1 MGGVADDPMTRE
13 RILAAAAEL
22 LAEHSIAGTTRR
34 DVARAAG
41 VGRRSVDEVAATRFD
56 LLREVVTSMPFPP
69 VAATMA
75 QQAQHPTEPALQALL
90 RAAREVLGD
99 PGAAWDPLELQAI
112 SLSPYDEGLLA
123 VVASRL
129 DQRWSAAEAV
139 IHQLRGP
146 GGEHDEQVIEDAAA
160 ALHLIAVGLGLAL
173 LAPVAPRWS
182 DARAWTALTARML
195 ESLADA
201 DPSVDAPVGVRWRAR
216 VTLPAQASAIARL
229 LRVLSLLR
237 VRVVSL
243 FTSTLEGDRQLVDLF
258 LASAPDV
265 DRATVA
271 HGLSSVG
278 SDVIVTAGR
287 AEDAGDIATR
297 VLDLSARL
305 VQHPEQTPQAAAELV
320 LADSWEVV
328 DAVEGADSTDFL
340 LRLQWTPER
349 HVLLH
354 RVRAPFTRTERHRA
368 SALLDLVAA
377 MAEAWGEADG
387 FGWRE
392 ILRDGDAVTVRLS
405 RPADVTAVEQLHERS
420 SEESRYERYFTPMNT
435 WREEWLRRISGGH
448 RGATL
453 VVTDEQDAVIGLG
466 NVFPLGPDESDSAEI
481 AVLVEDAWQG
491 RGVGAVLTEHLIE
504 VARRMD
510 FGRLV
515 AYVLASNRPMRGL
528 LDASSLTWEVTP
540 EHELGPAVVCL
551 TARL

>member
-1 MGGVADDPMTRE
+1 MGGVTDDPTTRE
-13 RILAAAAEL
+13 RVLAAAAEL
-22 LAEHSIAGTTRR
+22 LAERSIAATTRR
-34 DVARAAG
+34 EVARAAG
-41 VGRRSVDEVAATRFD
+41 VGRRSVEDVAETRMD
-56 LLREVVTSMPFPP
+56 LLREVIAALPFPP

-75 QQAQHPTEPALQALL
+75 LQAQHPTEPALQALL
-90 RAAREVLGD
+90 RAARDVLGD

-112 SLSPYDEGLLA
+112 SMAPYDDALLA

-129 DQRWSAAEAV
+129 DRRWSAAEAV

-146 GGEHDEQVIEDAAA
+146 GADHDEQVIEDAAA

-182 DARAWTALTARML
+182 DARAWTGLTARML
-195 ESLADA
+195 ESIADA
-201 DPSVDAPVGVRWRAR
+201 DPSIDAPVGVRWRAR
-216 VTLPAQASAIARL
+216 VTLPAQASATARM

-243 FTSTLEGDRQLVDLF
+243 FTAPLDGDRQLVDLF

-278 SDVIVTAGR
+278 SDVIVTSGR

-297 VLDLSARL
+297 VLDLSVRL

-328 DAVEGADSTDFL
+328 DAVEGADSTDFV
-340 LRLQWTPER
+340 LRLQWTPEQ

-368 SALLDLVAA
+368 SALLELVAA
-377 MAEAWGEADG
+377 MSEAWGEADG

-392 ILRDGDAVTVRLS
+392 ILRGGEAVTVRLS
-405 RPADVTAVEQLHERS
+405 RPADVTGVEELHDRC

-435 WREEWLRRISGGH
+435 WRGEWLRRISGGH

-453 VVTDEQDAVIGLG
+453 VVTDEHDVVIALG
-466 NVFPLGPDESDSAEI
+466 NVFPLGPEESDSAEI
-481 AVLVEDAWQG
+481 AVLVEDAWHG
-491 RGVGAVLTEHLIE
+491 RGVGAVLTERLIE
-504 VARRMD
+504 VARRME

-515 AYVLASNRPMRGL
+515 AYVLASNRAMRGL
-528 LDASSLTWEVTP
+528 LDASSLTWEVAP
-540 EHELGPAVVCL
+540 EHDLGPSVVCL
-551 TARL
+551 AADL